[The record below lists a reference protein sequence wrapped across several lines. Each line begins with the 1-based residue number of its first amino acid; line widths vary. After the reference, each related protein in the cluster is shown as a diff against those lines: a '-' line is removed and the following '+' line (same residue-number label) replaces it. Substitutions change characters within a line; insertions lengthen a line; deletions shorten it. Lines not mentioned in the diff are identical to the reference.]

1 MTKLNIFFLP
11 LLLFTA
17 CKSPSK
23 AFNKGD
29 YTAAIERSV
38 RKLQKDPGDAEA
50 KRVLQSAYTYA
61 VQQHEEKIRSLSGLD
76 SDSRWEQVYY
86 QYVQLQKLHDKIYEA
101 PAAVQAVKPADYATY
116 LATYRDK
123 SAEAHV
129 QKAAQLLQENDPDR
143 SAYCE
148 AYYELR
154 KALKFRPN
162 DHGILKKLE
171 EAKEAA
177 TVTVLLVPMDAVG
190 YTRYNTSYAFRNFE
204 RELLRSIRNGINSE
218 FLHFTTLADNSDR
231 TEPDEVIEMRLGTFN
246 IGRPYDESKTRT
258 VEKEVVVKEIVYSKD
273 SVVKEYAKVQARIT
287 TTKRLLRSTSDM
299 YLNILDGERRVLWN
313 DHVRAE
319 HRWTTEFATFTG
331 DERALSDSDKALVN
345 KSQKT
350 PPRDEE
356 IEEWLLDQLGS
367 EVTQRLRSYYNRY

>member
-1 MTKLNIFFLP
+1 MTKLYIFFLP

-17 CKSPSK
+17 CKSPGK

-29 YTAAIERSV
+29 YTAAIDRSV

-50 KRVLQSAYTYA
+50 KRILQSAYTYA
-61 VQQHEEKIRSLSGLD
+61 VQQHEEKIRNLSGLS

-101 PAAVQAVKPADYATY
+101 PAAVQAVKPADYGTY
-116 LATYRDK
+116 LVTYRDK

-129 QKAAQLLQENDPDR
+129 QKAAQLLQENDVDR
-143 SAYCE
+143 SDYRE

-154 KALKFRPN
+154 KALKFRPD

-171 EAKEAA
+171 AAKEAA
-177 TVTVLLVPMDAVG
+177 TVTVLLVPMDAAG
-190 YTRYNTSYAFRNFE
+190 FTRYNTSYAFRNFE
-204 RELLRSIRNGINSE
+204 RDLLRTIRNGINNE
-218 FLHFTTLADNSDR
+218 FLQFTTLADNSDR
-231 TEPDEVIEMRLGTFN
+231 TEPDEIVEMRLGTFN

-258 VEKEVVVKEIVYSKD
+258 VEKEVVVKEIVYNKD

-356 IEEWLLDQLGS
+356 VEEWLLGQLGN
-367 EVTQRLRSYYNRY
+367 EVTQRLRSYYDRY